1 METTRESKYFF
12 RETSNS
18 KIIMGLAF
26 EYFYGIWPFMSIHN
40 TRNITKRMNLFEIQ
54 KAFQVC
60 LKVLIFTFLISLCFI
75 CSFLAHYYHT
85 LYLQATYFPQHP
97 SNANH
102 SDVNHGIASHVTC
115 HVSRVSACVDVT
127 LCCCCVLLRAV
138 AAGHCRHDGE
148 DVVRCNSENNLE
160 ANCQV

>member
-60 LKVLIFTFLISLCFI
+60 LKVLIFTSWYLFVSFAASELIIISHCIYRPLIF
-75 CSFLAHYYHT
+75 
-85 LYLQATYFPQHP
+85 
-97 SNANH
+97 H
-102 SDVNHGIASHVTC
+102 STTQMSITGLRHMSRVTC
-115 HVSRVSACVDVT
+115 HESPLVWTWRCV
-127 LCCCCVLLRAV
+127 VLLRVV
-138 AAGHCRHDGE
+138 ACCCGWALPSRWGGCCE
-148 DVVRCNSENNLE
+148 MQQWE
-160 ANCQV
+160 

>member
-1 METTRESKYFF
+1 
-12 RETSNS
+12 
-18 KIIMGLAF
+18 
-26 EYFYGIWPFMSIHN
+26 MSIHN

-54 KAFQVC
+54 KAFKVC

-75 CSFLAHYYHT
+75 CSFRAHYYLT
-85 LYLQATYFPQHP
+85 LYLQATYFPQYP
-97 SNANH
+97 SIANH

-115 HVSRVSACVDVT
+115 HESRLRCLRCCGRDAV
-127 LCCCCVLLRAV
+127 LCCCVLLRAV